1 MLKIIYI
8 YIDFDKQIN
17 DKDAKFQIANHVT
30 IFKHNIKN
38 ILQLD
43 QMNQKEFRIA
53 TANKK

>member
-17 DKDAKFQIANHVT
+17 DKDLKFQIANHVT